1 MTAPRP
7 HVHVAIASRLEN
19 IELVQVAIE
28 ASLDLLDLGEQ
39 TAHRIG
45 LAVREAVANAI
56 KHGNREQPDKTV
68 EVDCV
73 FEANQV
79 SVRIEDEGE
88 GFDPESL
95 PDPLTPENLLKPN
108 GRGVF
113 VMNQFMDEIHY
124 TFRPEG
130 GTIVTM
136 KKLIAPD
143 SDEAALR
150 EEE

>member
-1 MTAPRP
+1 MTPP
-7 HVHVAIASRLEN
+7 KPQVHVAIASRLEN

-28 ASLDLLDLGEQ
+28 SSLDLLDLEE
-39 TAHRIG
+39 TTSHRIG

-56 KHGNREQPDKTV
+56 KHGNREEPDKTV

-73 FEANQV
+73 FESNQV
-79 SVRIEDEGE
+79 VVRIEDEGQ
-88 GFDPESL
+88 GFDPEKL
-95 PDPLTPENLLKPN
+95 PDPLKPENLLKPN

-124 TFRPEG
+124 TFRPGG

-136 KKLIAPD
+136 KKLIA
-143 SDEAALR
+143 SASSEAAPR

>member
-1 MTAPRP
+1 MTSPKP
-7 HVHVAIASRLEN
+7 QVHVAIASRIEN

-28 ASLDLLDLGEQ
+28 SSLDLLDLEEK

-56 KHGNREQPDKTV
+56 KHGNREDADKRV

-73 FEANQV
+73 CESDCV

-95 PDPLTPENLLKPN
+95 PDPLKAENLLKPS
-108 GRGVF
+108 GRGIF
-113 VMNQFMDEIHY
+113 FMNQFMDEINY

-136 KKLIAPD
+136 KKLIVSA
-143 SDEAALR
+143 SDEAAPT